1 LGYKIIHT
9 QESQALNEDVPMDEV
24 IPQDMQEPN
33 ADVAP
38 MDEGVQANPPPQR
51 RSERLKKDITL
62 TTKEKGEMMAKKRNL
77 EGTCPNQNMFSVL
90 PIDEITELTSSMGID
105 IDSSDFGTF
114 DLLKDLECARHD
126 LFVK

>member
-1 LGYKIIHT
+1 
-9 QESQALNEDVPMDEV
+9 
-24 IPQDMQEPN
+24 
-33 ADVAP
+33 
-38 MDEGVQANPPPQR
+38 
-51 RSERLKKDITL
+51 
-62 TTKEKGEMMAKKRNL
+62 MAKKRNL